1 MSPNTRHLYN
11 AQSKRKGAQGSGE
24 RQASET
30 HAKKQ
35 QKDHTDTQAVHS
47 LESCLVVETNKPNSC
62 VAAKLPAPDGEQS
75 SQGRTAFEVSRL
87 RGGGRQSRTL
97 QEPRASTPERATRFT
112 QPFPNLLRQLADRL
126 VKQRVQPHWNPRSDK
141 HFNS

>member
-1 MSPNTRHLYN
+1 MLKAREKEH
-11 AQSKRKGAQGSGE
+11 KVQGNGKLPE
-24 RQASET
+24 RMRRSNRN
-30 HAKKQ
+30 
-35 QKDHTDTQAVHS
+35 DHTDTQAVHS
-47 LESCLVVETNKPNSC
+47 LESCLVVGTNKHNSC

-75 SQGRTAFEVSRL
+75 SQGRTAFEVSRW

-97 QEPRASTPERATRFT
+97 QEPRASIPERATRFT